1 MNILI
6 LLLALVLLV
15 GGEGFYFGGSLIG
28 GSGLG
33 LILLICLALFLTG
46 NLGRR

>member
-28 GSGLG
+28 GLG